1 MIVKALGKE
10 WDVNDCTYKQR
21 RELHALNAD
30 VWWKNKEGDNFDVIN
45 YYFLLEEV
53 RVIAGLGEDDF
64 KGMDMADVD
73 QVLQAVFIDYLSLSK
88 KAAGE

>member
-21 RELHALNAD
+21 RELHALNAK
-30 VWWKNKEGDNFDVIN
+30 VWWDGQDVDA
-45 YYFLLEEV
+45 YYELLDKV
-53 RVIAGLGEDDF
+53 SNIAGLGEDDF
-64 KGMDMADVD
+64 KDIGMSEID
-73 QVLQAVFIDYLSLSK
+73 QVLQAIFIDYLGLSK

>member
-21 RELHALNAD
+21 RELHALNAK
-30 VWWKNKEGDNFDVIN
+30 VWWDGQDVDA
-45 YYFLLEEV
+45 YYKLLDKV
-53 RVIAGLGEDDF
+53 SNIAGLGEDEF
-64 KGMDMADVD
+64 KDMGMSEID
-73 QVLQAVFIDYLSLSK
+73 QVLQSIFIEYLGLSK

>member
-21 RELHALNAD
+21 RELHALNAK
-30 VWWKNKEGDNFDVIN
+30 VWWDGQDVDA
-45 YYFLLEEV
+45 YYNLLDKV
-53 RVIAGLGEDDF
+53 SNIAGLGEDEF
-64 KGMDMADVD
+64 KDMGMSEID
-73 QVLQAVFIDYLSLSK
+73 QVLQTIFIDYLGLSK